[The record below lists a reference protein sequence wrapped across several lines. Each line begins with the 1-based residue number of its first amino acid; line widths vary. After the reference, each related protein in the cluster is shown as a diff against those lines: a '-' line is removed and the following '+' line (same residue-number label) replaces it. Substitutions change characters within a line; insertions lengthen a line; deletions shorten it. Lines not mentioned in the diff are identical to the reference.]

1 MQDVFVATSKIS
13 YLRECLNR
21 YNGNTGYLV
30 LYFALLIYILIRG
43 NEKERKIFIPMSVL
57 MIATVYNPVFPH
69 ILSIFADINSEYYRF
84 FWMTPIIVL
93 VPYVMTKL
101 ILEIIDGNIKHKWLT
116 AIVAILIITSASN
129 SIFKSGITLPEN
141 KYKIP
146 NEVIAISEI
155 IHADSDKEYPKAFLE
170 FENNMEMRQYDAKML
185 LTIDREDYLYTI
197 SSDYTQEMIDS
208 EEFPQY
214 RLLAALIRYQNV
226 DINKV
231 IEALETTDT
240 EYVVLTT
247 GSTMIPVLTDA
258 GLYEVGQTNKYTI
271 LKYDQQDITPFELVD
286 YSEVYKNGW

>member
-13 YLRECLNR
+13 YLRDCLSR

-30 LYFALLIYILIRG
+30 LYFLLLIYIVVKG
-43 NEKERKIFIPMSVL
+43 NEKEQKIFIPMSIL
-57 MIATVYNPVFPH
+57 MVATVYNPVFPL
-69 ILSIFADINSEYYRF
+69 ILNIFADINSEYYRF
-84 FWMTPIIVL
+84 FWMTPVIVL
-93 VPYVMTKL
+93 VPYAMTKF
-101 ILEIIDGNIKHKWLT
+101 ILAFLEGNMKYKWVCAIIAVL
-116 AIVAILIITSASN
+116 VIISASN
-129 SIFKSGITLPEN
+129 SIFQSGISLPEN
-141 KYKIP
+141 SLKIP
-146 NEVIAISEI
+146 NEVMEISEI

-226 DINKV
+226 DITKI
-231 IEALETTDT
+231 IEALEVTDT

-258 GLYEVGQTNKYTI
+258 GLYEVGQTEKYTI
-271 LKYDQQDITPFELVD
+271 LKYNQQEIVPFELVD
-286 YSEVYKNGW
+286 YSECYKNGW